1 MFPKRTSSLKTKI
14 ETEKDGRV
22 VFPTT
27 FNPHLPNIKE
37 ILKKHFTYMTNRNE
51 DLKESFPLPPMIAFR
66 QPPNLKQLICKS
78 KLHDVQ
84 NKTKRGTRSDGI
96 GWKKCGNGYPICPF
110 TMNKRT
116 ELTGKASKFNHKI
129 TQNLNCDTEI

>member
-1 MFPKRTSSLKTKI
+1 
-14 ETEKDGRV
+14 
-22 VFPTT
+22 
-27 FNPHLPNIKE
+27 
-37 ILKKHFTYMTNRNE
+37 MTNRNE
-51 DLKESFPLPPMIAFR
+51 DLKESFPLPTMIAFR

-129 TQNLNCDTEI
+129 TQNLNCDTENIIYYWNCIKSNCPNFPECEYIGT